1 MEEEE
6 VEVLVTKEPAE
17 EATNMDTDEAP
28 SDAAPPSSSEAD
40 VNMWDAKGTADAS
53 GVENCVSESRD
64 KPTQMETETKVSSL
78 NMYNWILCEIY
89 HGSSIM

>member
-1 MEEEE
+1 MEEGE
-6 VEVLVTKEPAE
+6 VEVPVTKEPAE

-40 VNMWDAKGTADAS
+40 FNMWDAKGIADAS
-53 GVENCVSESRD
+53 GVENGVSESRD
-64 KPTQMETETKVSSL
+64 KPTQKTKVSSL

>member
-53 GVENCVSESRD
+53 GVENGVSESRD
-64 KPTQMETETKVSSL
+64 KPTQKTKVSSL